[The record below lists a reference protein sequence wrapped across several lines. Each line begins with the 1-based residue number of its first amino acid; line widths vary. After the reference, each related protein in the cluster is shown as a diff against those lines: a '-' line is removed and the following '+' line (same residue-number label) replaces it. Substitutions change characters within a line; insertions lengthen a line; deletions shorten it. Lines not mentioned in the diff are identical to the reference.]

1 MKAILLAAG
10 LALAC
15 PAMAGEDSTDHWGA
29 GGTGPAWYQAPCS
42 LADFAAAVDHSEFH
56 RCAPRAER
64 RASEARP
71 DRAPAPRYGAAAPGT
86 ADRNSP
92 DPEPLAAG
100 LND

>member
-29 GGTGPAWYQAPCS
+29 GGTGPAWYQAPCT

-56 RCAPRAER
+56 RCGRRAAPRDAL
-64 RASEARP
+64 ATPTQAPSTARP
-71 DRAPAPRYGAAAPGT
+71 KKADQRLKTKPGAAT
-86 ADRNSP
+86 
-92 DPEPLAAG
+92 
-100 LND
+100 